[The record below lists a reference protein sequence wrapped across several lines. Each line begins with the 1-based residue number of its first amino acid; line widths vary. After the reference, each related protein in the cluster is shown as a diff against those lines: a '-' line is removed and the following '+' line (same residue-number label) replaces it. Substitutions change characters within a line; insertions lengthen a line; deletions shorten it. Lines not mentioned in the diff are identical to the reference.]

1 MRILDK
7 MMTGEVASDLAALY
21 GQNLTK
27 IVEDN
32 IRLKVRESIFVFC
45 LKIFY
50 ATKVFLFS
58 Y

>member
-32 IRLKVRESIFVFC
+32 IRLKVREFLSFV
-45 LKIFY
+45 
-50 ATKVFLFS
+50 
-58 Y
+58 